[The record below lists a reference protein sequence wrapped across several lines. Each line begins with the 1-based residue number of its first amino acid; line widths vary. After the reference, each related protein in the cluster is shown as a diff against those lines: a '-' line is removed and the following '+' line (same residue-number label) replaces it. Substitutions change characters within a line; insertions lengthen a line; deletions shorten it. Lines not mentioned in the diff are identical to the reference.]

1 MATSPI
7 SNTTDPA
14 YGPGAFALVV
24 AVAAIAAALAF
35 EYIGGYAPC
44 PLCLT
49 QRYAYYVGIPL
60 IFAGLVM
67 VSADRPGL
75 AAMLLFA
82 AAMAF
87 LVNAGI
93 GVYHAGAEWKYWPGP
108 DTCAP
113 TGAQIGSGSGGLLKQ
128 LETTRV
134 IRCDEA
140 PWRLF
145 GLSFAGW
152 NVVTS
157 FLIFVG
163 ALQAAFAASARRVID

>member
-1 MATSPI
+1 MVAS
-7 SNTTDPA
+7 SLGKNSDPA
-14 YGPGAFALVV
+14 YGAGAFALVI
-24 AVAAIAAALAF
+24 AVAAILAALAF
-35 EYIGGYAPC
+35 EHVGGYAPC

-49 QRYAYYVGIPL
+49 QRYAYYAGIPL
-60 IFAGLVM
+60 IFAGLVCI
-67 VSADRPGL
+67 ATDRNGWAAALLFL
-75 AAMLLFA
+75 AAV
-82 AAMAF
+82 AF

-113 TGAQIGSGSGGLLKQ
+113 TSAPVGPGAGGLLKQ

-140 PWRLF
+140 AWRLF

-152 NVVTS
+152 NVVAS
-157 FLIFVG
+157 FLVFVG